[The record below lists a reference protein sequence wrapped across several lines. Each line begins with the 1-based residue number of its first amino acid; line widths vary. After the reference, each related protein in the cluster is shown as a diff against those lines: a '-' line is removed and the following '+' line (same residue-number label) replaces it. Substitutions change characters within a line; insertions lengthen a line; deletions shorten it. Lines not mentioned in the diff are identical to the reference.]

1 MESSFFEDVKQM
13 MREAALMFKESDRKF
28 EAQKAEYDRRFEA
41 QKAEH
46 DRKFEA
52 QKAES
57 DRKFEVQKAEHDRIL
72 AELAESRKEVDRKF
86 EETKRIVDK
95 VCGQVGNIDTNIGYA
110 AESYFY
116 TALSKSLTF
125 GNISFDEA
133 LPNLKKDRRGESCE
147 FDIVLVNHEAVAV
160 IEVKH
165 RVHPSL
171 PEKMATSKVA
181 QFRAFFPE
189 YENRKLYLGIAGL
202 SMNDAVVEHARQFGV
217 GVLKQDGDAIETVEV
232 PLKAY

>member
-52 QKAES
+52 
-57 DRKFEVQKAEHDRIL
+57 QKAEHDRIL

-116 TALSKSLTF
+116 TALAKSLMF
-125 GNISFDEA
+125 GNIRFDEVI
-133 LPNLKKDRRGESCE
+133 PNLKKDRRGESCE

-217 GVLKQDGDAIETVEV
+217 GILKQDGDAIETVEV